1 MFHSL
6 TINSQ
11 ITEEQKGCL
20 SRKFGSFQL
29 TLVRNLFHL
38 QYKGIKNKSFKEIYL
53 LFKFK

>member
-38 QYKGIKNKSFKEIYL
+38 QYKGIKNKSFKEI
-53 LFKFK
+53 